1 MEFFKTSFDAQT
13 FLDTLLGT
21 IWDVLPIAGVILV
34 FQLLVIRRPP
44 RNPRRFFF
52 GFLYVLVGL
61 AFFLEGLEMAL
72 FPLGKLMAQQLTN
85 PAFIYA
91 GMESIPETLRW
102 QDYLWVYVFGAAIG
116 FACAFAEPALI
127 AVSLKAE
134 KVSGGTIGSWG
145 LRIAVAIGAAAGV
158 ALGTYRIV
166 SGVPLQYY
174 IIAGYIIVIVQTLFA
189 PRLISALAYDT
200 GGVTTSTVTVPVVA
214 ALGFG
219 LATTI
224 PERSVLLDGFGLIA
238 LTALFPIIMVL
249 GYGQISQWWA
259 RRNQAQ

>member
-1 MEFFKTSFDAQT
+1 MDFFKTTFDAQT

-44 RNPRRFFF
+44 RNPRRLFF

-116 FACAFAEPALI
+116 FACTLAEPALV

-145 LRIAVAIGAAAGV
+145 LRVAVAIGAATGV

-166 SGVPLQYY
+166 SGVPLHYY

-214 ALGFG
+214 ALGLG

-224 PERSVLLDGFGLIA
+224 PERSALLDGFGLIA

-259 RRNQAQ
+259 RRNMAQ